1 MYGLQVVNAREFLLL
16 RRRLISFQLYHS
28 GMTFTRSLFA
38 LISTLFSS
46 SIVIAALCLFVS
58 FSASAQPDAPS
69 VSLEQARDA
78 LQQSSALVFDI
89 REPSEHAT
97 GVAKGARLLPMS
109 QLSKR
114 IGEVPK
120 ANDQPVLLICNTQN
134 RSARVAAQLQAAG
147 YTNISY
153 VNGGMSQWAA
163 RQWPMVKP

>member
-16 RRRLISFQLYHS
+16 GQPLVSFRLYHL
-28 GMTFTRSLFA
+28 GMTSIRSLFA
-38 LISTLFSS
+38 LISSL
-46 SIVIAALCLFVS
+46 IGAVALCLFVS
-58 FSASAQPDAPS
+58 VSASAQTAPPS

-78 LQQSSALVFDI
+78 LQQSTALVFDI
-89 REPSEHAT
+89 REASEHAT

-109 QLSKR
+109 QLSTR
-114 IGEVPK
+114 LAEVPK
-120 ANDQPVLLICNTQN
+120 ANDQPVLLICHTQN

-153 VNGGMSQWAA
+153 VNGGMSAWAA

>member
-1 MYGLQVVNAREFLLL
+1 MYVLRVVNAREFLLL
-16 RRRLISFQLYHS
+16 CKRSISFQLYHS
-28 GMTFTRSLFA
+28 GMTFTRSFLASICA
-38 LISTLFSS
+38 L
-46 SIVIAALCLFVS
+46 ALCFFVS
-58 FSASAQPDAPS
+58 FSASAQTAPPS

-89 REPSEHAT
+89 REASEHAT

-120 ANDQPVLLICNTQN
+120 SNDQPVLLICHTQN